1 MFACSNIVERFKTIG
16 NLNLLICQNDQVII
30 LQSPN
35 ETSNDP
41 PYDNFFSCFKDTGQ
55 FSIKSL
61 FFSRS
66 YLSLIRYKTI

>member
-55 FSIKSL
+55 FSTKP
-61 FFSRS
+61 FSCS
-66 YLSLIRYKTI
+66 YLLLIRYDTI